1 MSRSD
6 RMFEIIQQLRSA
18 HAPVTAQAM
27 AVAME
32 VTQRT
37 VYRDIAALMAMNVPI
52 AGEAGLGYIM
62 RPGFDLPPLMFSA
75 EEVEAITVALALL
88 GRTGD
93 DSLLAAAA
101 SAAQKIASVLPP
113 AVRRSF
119 DRPALHASRWHDLP
133 AAPVEAGVLREA
145 IRDEAK
151 LRLVY
156 RDSGGARSKRTVKP
170 LALVYYVDTV
180 VLAAWCELRNDFRHF
195 SLAGIASCKPAGGRF
210 KGEGDALRAA
220 WETTRSP
227 PP

>member
-6 RMFEIIQQLRSA
+6 RMFEIIQLLRSA
-18 HAPVTAQAM
+18 DAPLTAQAM
-27 AVAME
+27 AGTLE
-32 VTQRT
+32 VTRRT
-37 VYRDIAALMAMNVPI
+37 VYRDVAALMAMNVPVE
-52 AGEAGLGYIM
+52 GEAGVGYIM

-93 DSLLAAAA
+93 DSLLAAAE

-119 DRPALHASRWHDLP
+119 DRPSVHASRWHDLP
-133 AAPVEAGVLREA
+133 AALVDAGALRDA

-151 LRLVY
+151 LQIVY
-156 RDSGGARSKRTVKP
+156 RDSAGKRSKRTIKP
-170 LALVYYVDTV
+170 VAVVYYVDTV

-195 SLAGIASCKPAGGRF
+195 SLAGIVSCKPSGGYF
-210 KGEGDALRAA
+210 KGRGDALRTA
-220 WETTRSP
+220 WETTRKTK
-227 PP
+227 